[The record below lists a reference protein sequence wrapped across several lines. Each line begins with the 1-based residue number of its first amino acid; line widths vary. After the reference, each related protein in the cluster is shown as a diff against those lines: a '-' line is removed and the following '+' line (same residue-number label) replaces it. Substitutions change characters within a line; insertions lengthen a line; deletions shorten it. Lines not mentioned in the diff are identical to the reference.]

1 MDILK
6 MTEKQTIIELKG
18 ICYAYPGSPPVLDDL
33 NFTLCRKDKIGL
45 VAPNGSGKTTLFHVI
60 MGLLRPS
67 SGSIEIFGKP
77 VLKEK
82 EFRDVRR
89 RIGLLFQ
96 DADDQLFSPTVIED
110 VAFGPLNLGTSSRE
124 AIEISRK
131 TLAFLGM
138 SEFEDRITFKLSGG
152 EKRMISLAT
161 ILAMEPEV
169 LLLDEPTTGLD
180 NATRETLAG
189 VLEALDMSLILISH
203 NADFLEATT
212 DTIYSM
218 ENGRIL
224 TDEQVHFH
232 YHYHAHTRG
241 TIPHKHKEQP

>member
-1 MDILK
+1 MDK
-6 MTEKQTIIELKG
+6 KQPVIELKG
-18 ICYAYPGSPPVLDDL
+18 ISFAYPGGRPVLDNLD
-33 NFTLCRKDKIGL
+33 FTLFSKDRIGL

-60 MGLLRPS
+60 MGLLKPC

-77 VLKEK
+77 VRKEK
-82 EFRDVRR
+82 DFRDVRR

-96 DADDQLFSPTVIED
+96 DADDQLFSPTVLED
-110 VAFGPLNLGTSSRE
+110 VAFGPLNLGKSSRE
-124 AIEISRK
+124 AIEISRR

-161 ILAMEPEV
+161 VLAMEPEV

-180 NATRETLAG
+180 DSTRETLAG
-189 VLEALDMSLILISH
+189 VLKALDMSLILISH
-203 NADFLEATT
+203 NADFLAVVT

-224 TDEQVHFH
+224 TDEQIHFH

-241 TIPHKHKEQP
+241 TIPHEHEE

>member
-1 MDILK
+1 MNK
-6 MTEKQTIIELKG
+6 KQPIIELKG
-18 ICYAYPGSPPVLDDL
+18 ISYAYPGGRKVLDNLD
-33 NFTLCRKDKIGL
+33 FTLSRKDRIGL

-60 MGLLRPS
+60 MGLLKPS
-67 SGSIEIFGKP
+67 AGSIEIFGKP
-77 VLKEK
+77 VRKEK
-82 EFRDVRR
+82 DFRDVRR

-110 VAFGPLNLGTSSRE
+110 VAFGPLNLGKSSRE
-124 AIEISRK
+124 ALKISRK

-161 ILAMEPEV
+161 VLAMEPEV

-180 NATRETLAG
+180 NATRKILAG
-189 VLEALDMSLILISH
+189 VLKSLDMSLILISH
-203 NADFLEATT
+203 SADFLAAVT

>member
-6 MTEKQTIIELKG
+6 KKQPIIELKG
-18 ICYAYPGSPPVLDDL
+18 ISYAYPGGRQVLDNLD
-33 NFTLCRKDKIGL
+33 FTLSRKDRIGL
-45 VAPNGSGKTTLFHVI
+45 VAPNGSGKTTLFYVI
-60 MGLLRPS
+60 MGLLKPS
-67 SGSIEIFGKP
+67 SGSIKIFGKP
-77 VLKEK
+77 VFKEK
-82 EFRDVRR
+82 DFRDVRR

-96 DADDQLFSPTVIED
+96 DADDQLFSPTVLED
-110 VAFGPLNLGTSSRE
+110 VAFGPLNLGKSTRE
-124 AIEISRK
+124 AVEISRK

-161 ILAMEPEV
+161 VLAMAPEV

-180 NATRETLAG
+180 NATRKILVN
-189 VLEALDMSLILISH
+189 VLKSLDMSLILISH
-203 NADFLEATT
+203 SADFLAGAT
-212 DTIYSM
+212 DTICSM

-241 TIPHKHKEQP
+241 TIPHKHKEPK